1 MANISGAKLLA
12 VKALGEKL
20 AMLTVELNGKQGEI
34 KAWKSDVEGLQAGH
48 VFASA
53 ETEKKPPYNKPNAP
67 QSEHEVWLKS
77 EKKPSGKGG
86 GVAKSDPAKNAVIE
100 KANANNN
107 STMGYTNARN
117 ASVTIVGWARDDT
130 PDGDINKMKSR
141 AADYADLIADI
152 ANYLEKG
159 RGA

>member
-1 MANISGAKLLA
+1 MMQAQGWASRKQMANISGAKLLA

-34 KAWKSDVEGLQAGH
+34 KAWKSDIEGLQPGH

-86 GVAKSDPAKNAVIE
+86 GVAKSDPAKNAVIVIAE
-100 KANANNN
+100 NVQ
-107 STMGYTNARN
+107 SLDRP
-117 ASVTIVGWARDDT
+117 RDD
-130 PDGDINKMKSR
+130 
-141 AADYADLIADI
+141 AAPSQPTRTQEDDYDPFQD
-152 ANYLEKG
+152 
-159 RGA
+159 